1 MDYET
6 LEASVQTL
14 GFPIVL
20 VFLFC
25 WFIYRLWQ
33 QSAKRETKLYEE
45 INECR
50 KINAQAIDTLAQY
63 AKSLSSIQKDVE
75 TIKDDI
81 IILTAKI
88 E

>member
-1 MDYET
+1 MDFEKIAY
-6 LEASVQTL
+6 LVQTL

-25 WFIYRLWQ
+25 WFIYKIWL
-33 QSAKRETKLYEE
+33 QSAKRESKLYEE

-50 KINAQAIDTLAQY
+50 KINAQAIDALSRY
-63 AKSLSSIQKDVE
+63 AGSLETIQRDVQ

-81 IILTAKI
+81 VMLNAKI

>member
-1 MDYET
+1 MDFEKIAY
-6 LEASVQTL
+6 LVQTL

-25 WFIYRLWQ
+25 WFIYKIWL

-50 KINAQAIDTLAQY
+50 KINAQAIDTLSQY
-63 AKSLSSIQKDVE
+63 VERLETIQRDVQ

-81 IILTAKI
+81 IVLTSKI

>member
-1 MDYET
+1 MDFEKIAY
-6 LEASVQTL
+6 LVQTL

-25 WFIYRLWQ
+25 WFIYKIWL

-50 KINAQAIDTLAQY
+50 KINAQAIDTLSQFAGN
-63 AKSLSSIQKDVE
+63 LESIKTDVK

-81 IILTAKI
+81 VILNAKI